1 MADMKL
7 KAKAKDG
14 IVEVKGMIKHEM
26 LSYQEA
32 ERKKVPT
39 NFLTHI
45 IATVGGETVFEM
57 SVSQFVSKDPFLKFN
72 FKGAAGDEII
82 IKSVDLLGE
91 KSDGKVVVK

>member
-1 MADMKL
+1 
-7 KAKAKDG
+7 
-14 IVEVKGMIKHEM
+14 MIKHEM

-45 IATVGGETVFEM
+45 VATVGGETVFEM

-72 FKGAAGDEII
+72 YKGAAGDEIVV
-82 IKSVDLLGE
+82 KSVDLLGE
-91 KSDGKVVVK
+91 KSEAKVAVK

>member
-45 IATVGGETVFEM
+45 IGTVGSDTVFEM

-72 FKGAAGDEII
+72 FKGAAGDVIVV
-82 IKSVDLLGE
+82 KSVDLAGE
-91 KSDGKVVVK
+91 KSEAKVAVK